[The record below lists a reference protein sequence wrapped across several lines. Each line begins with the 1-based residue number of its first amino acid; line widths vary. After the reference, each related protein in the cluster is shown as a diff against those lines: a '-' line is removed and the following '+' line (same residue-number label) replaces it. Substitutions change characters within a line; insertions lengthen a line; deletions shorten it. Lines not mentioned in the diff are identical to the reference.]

1 MRRYLRALLAVLAVA
16 VTVGWLVAEA
26 DARVGGR
33 SSIGS
38 RGSRTFSAPPTT
50 QTAPTQSAPMQRTI
64 TQPGQPGSAATA
76 ARPAAQG
83 NSWFNRPGMGLLGG
97 LAAGF
102 LGAGLLG
109 MLFGG
114 GFMGGL
120 GGFASFLGL
129 IIQIGLVV
137 VVARLAWAWWQR
149 RNQPAT
155 ASGPSMYN
163 SGLAPQPYQP
173 NGGGLSGGLGG
184 GLGGGMGSALG
195 GYGAAAAAEPSDQ
208 IGIKGEDYDAFE
220 KLLTDT
226 QAAYSDEDIAA
237 LKALA
242 TPEMVS
248 YFSED
253 LTANASRGVVNKISD
268 VKLLQGDLAEA
279 WNEGGTDYA
288 TVAMRF
294 ALIDQMI
301 DRASGKV
308 VEGGEAGEVTEL
320 WTFRRD
326 PGGRWILSGIQQA

>member
-1 MRRYLRALLAVLAVA
+1 MRRYLRALFAVLAVA

-26 DARVGGR
+26 DARVGGG
-33 SSIGS
+33 SSSGS

-50 QTAPTQSAPMQRTI
+50 RTAPTQTAPMQRTI
-64 TQPGQPGSAATA
+64 TQPNQPGSAAA
-76 ARPAAQG
+76 ARPAAQS

-97 LAAGF
+97 LGAGF
-102 LGAGLLG
+102 LGAGLFG

-137 VVARLAWAWWQR
+137 IVARLAWAWWQR

-155 ASGPSMYN
+155 ASGPSLYN
-163 SGLAPQPYQP
+163 SGPTSQPYQP
-173 NGGGLSGGLGG
+173 QGG
-184 GLGGGMGSALG
+184 GLGGSMGSALG
-195 GYGAAAAAEPSDQ
+195 RYGATAASAEPSDQ
-208 IGIKGEDYDAFE
+208 IGITGEDYDAFE

-226 QAAYSDEDIAA
+226 QAAYSNEDIAA

-253 LTANASRGVVNKISD
+253 LTANASRGIVNKISD

-279 WNEGGTDYA
+279 WNEDGADYA
-288 TVAMRF
+288 TVAMHF
-294 ALIDQMI
+294 ALKDQMI

-308 VEGGEAGEVTEL
+308 VEGGDTGDTTEL
-320 WTFRRD
+320 WTFRRAR
-326 PGGRWILSGIQQA
+326 GGRWLLSAIQQA

>member
-1 MRRYLRALLAVLAVA
+1 MRRYLRALLAVLAVT

-26 DARVGGR
+26 DARVGGGA
-33 SSIGS
+33 SSGS

-50 QTAPTQSAPMQRTI
+50 RTAPTQSAPMQRTI
-64 TQPGQPGSAATA
+64 TQPSQPGSAAAA
-76 ARPAAQG
+76 ARPAAQS

-102 LGAGLLG
+102 LGAGLFG
-109 MLFGG
+109 MLMGH

-120 GGFASFLGL
+120 GGFASILGL
-129 IIQIGLVV
+129 LVQIGLVV
-137 VVARLAWAWWQR
+137 IVARLAWAWWQR

-163 SGLAPQPYQP
+163 SGLSSQPYQP
-173 NGGGLSGGLGG
+173 NGG

-195 GYGAAAAAEPSDQ
+195 GYGAAAAPAEPSDQ
-208 IGIKGEDYDAFE
+208 IGISGEDYDAFE
-220 KLLTDT
+220 KLLNDT
-226 QAAYSDEDIAA
+226 QAAYSNEDIAA

-279 WNEGGTDYA
+279 WNEDGADYA
-288 TVAMRF
+288 TVAMHF
-294 ALIDQMI
+294 ALTDQML

-320 WTFRRD
+320 WTFRRAR
-326 PGGRWILSGIQQA
+326 GGRWLLSGIQQA